1 MGREMG
7 GGLAPGSLGT
17 GDPGKDLGEA
27 PKVVAVVGS
36 RESRD
41 TKMCLSTYVHDS
53 IYHTR

>member
-41 TKMCLSTYVHDS
+41 TKMCLYTYVHDS